1 MKILATLLSV
11 GLWLLAGLFVLSA
24 KHPDAVASGKVLP
37 RLVVA
42 GLLGLGGLVLL
53 IMAFRSGK
61 SAEAGPS
68 PGSVQGQE
76 ASGPL
81 AARAIVCPNCGAK
94 ADAEAVKIGKDG
106 VMTVT
111 CPYCQA
117 AFFLQEEPK
126 W

>member
-11 GLWLLAGLFVLSA
+11 GLWLLAGLFVLAAMAPEAASA
-24 KHPDAVASGKVLP
+24 GKVMP
-37 RLVVA
+37 RLIVA

-53 IMAFRSGK
+53 VMAFRSGRG
-61 SAEAGPS
+61 AEAVASRGVMS
-68 PGSVQGQE
+68 GQE
-76 ASGPL
+76 PPGEL
-81 AARAIVCPNCGAK
+81 KARAIVCPHCGGK
-94 ADAEAVKIGKDG
+94 ADAEAVRVGKDG

>member
-11 GLWLLAGLFVLSA
+11 VLWLLAGLFVLA
-24 KHPDAVASGKVLP
+24 AMAPEAAADGKVVP
-37 RLVVA
+37 RLIVA

-53 IMAFRSGK
+53 VMAFRSGK
-61 SAEAGPS
+61 GAEAGAAS
-68 PGSVQGQE
+68 GSVQSQE
-76 ASGPL
+76 APGPL
-81 AARAIVCPNCGAK
+81 TARAIVCPHCGAK
-94 ADAEAVKIGKDG
+94 ADAEAVKVGKDG